1 MKYLRSFLIILNL
14 GIIFYALLLFLGFDL
29 KALVYI
35 VLGSLSAYLLAFVIY
50 ETKRRLVRVIAL
62 SLVILIIVLM
72 IYLDHKEL
80 SLLLNI
86 AKLYDYNDFVS
97 ILSDALKDLRPT
109 LYLLG
114 FASNF
119 LMYGLYKAARR
130 LYVFIMLVIII
141 ILAFLYPSGF
151 FLYLLSLAFLIYITF
166 WPEGFDMKLEI
177 ALAVIILLSF
187 IVFSNIQGYDVLKVF
202 DEHVLL
208 RFETNAPCPRGLRHF
223 LGLCDCED
231 KGIIR
236 PDGKINNPLEFL
248 KEDTP
253 FYSTLLKP
261 GLGKG
266 AITSNS
272 IKEGE
277 REVELSISSD
287 QRFTYLKAYFYKD
300 YDSDKHM
307 FTSQKNLESFHTKL
321 YGLKDQEGA
330 KTYKLTL
337 LNEDLS
343 RVVLYPYGLNDI
355 DPIDL
360 LLSSDYY
367 FENEVHFDP
376 SSYLNYDALSL
387 RDIDTIKNDYTLI
400 DGTLRAKL
408 RVFLKENGIDPQDE
422 DKEAQKRA
430 IIDLLRNN
438 YRYSKV
444 ISIVEED
451 DPILNFLLYSH
462 QGYCVHF
469 AASATLL
476 LRSCDI
482 PARYVEGY
490 LVKEWRN
497 EKATVYSDNA
507 HAWIE
512 IFEEGRGWVPYEV
525 TASEYSDP
533 HDDLRQEVTTPSP
546 SIEEIE
552 DQNPETNTPVQENKP
567 SQKPDEVI
575 KPIKDKGMPHVFI
588 LVILATLIPLIALLA
603 LNIYRYKSPYRHKVY
618 LIYRILDKYGYVSED
633 VVRVMEKR
641 RFSKHLIT
649 KSDYEVLLK
658 RLKELDEDKL
668 KGLPLY
674 QKLYLYLRFG
684 YFPKA

>member
-1 MKYLRSFLIILNL
+1 MKYFKSFLTTLNL
-14 GIIFYALLLFLGFDL
+14 SIIFYALISFLGLDL

-35 VLGSLSAYLLAFVIY
+35 TLGSLSAYLLAFVIY
-50 ETKRRLVRVIAL
+50 ETKRRPFRVMAL
-62 SLVILIIVLM
+62 SLVILIISLM
-72 IYLDHKEL
+72 LYLDHKEL

-119 LMYGLYKAARR
+119 LMYGLYKVSRR
-130 LYVFIMLVIII
+130 LYAFITLIIFI

-151 FLYLLSLAFLIYITF
+151 LLYLLALAFLIYITF

-177 ALAVIILLSF
+177 SLAVIILISF

-208 RFETNAPCPRGLRHF
+208 RFETNTPCSRGLRHF

-277 REVELSISSD
+277 REAELTISSD

-300 YDSDKHM
+300 YDPKKHM

-321 YGLKDQEGA
+321 YGLKDQEGVN
-330 KTYKLTL
+330 TYKLTFL
-337 LNEDLS
+337 SEDFP
-343 RVVLYPYGLNDI
+343 RVVPYPYGLNDI
-355 DPIDL
+355 DPLDL
-360 LLSSDYY
+360 LLSSVYY

-376 SSYLNYDALSL
+376 SSYINYDELTPK
-387 RDIDTIKNDYTLI
+387 DIDAIKNDYTLI

-408 RVFLKENGIDPQDE
+408 RIFLKENGIDPLSE
-422 DKEAQKRA
+422 DKEGNKEA
-430 IIDLLRNN
+430 IIALLRNN

-444 ISIVEED
+444 ISTVEEE

-469 AASATLL
+469 ASSATLL
-476 LRSCDI
+476 LRSCNI
-482 PARYVEGY
+482 PTRYVEGY

-497 EKATVYSDNA
+497 EEATVYSDNA

-512 IFEEGRGWVPYEV
+512 IFEEGKGWVPYEV

-533 HDDLRQEVTTPSP
+533 HDDLRQETATPSP
-546 SIEEIE
+546 SIEE
-552 DQNPETNTPVQENKP
+552 PEG
-567 SQKPDEVI
+567 QKPEAETPSYENQPTKEIDEVI
-575 KPIKDKGMPHVFI
+575 KPIKDKGVPYVFI
-588 LVILATLIPLIALLA
+588 SIILAAMIPLTALLV

-633 VVRVMEKR
+633 VVRIMEKR

-668 KGLPLY
+668 KGLPLL
-674 QKLYLYLRFG
+674 KKCCLYLRFG

>member
-1 MKYLRSFLIILNL
+1 MKYFKSFLITLNL
-14 GIIFYALLLFLGFDL
+14 GIIFYALLSFLSLDL
-29 KALVYI
+29 KALIYI
-35 VLGSLSAYLLAFVIY
+35 VLGSLCAYLLAFVIY
-50 ETKRRLVRVIAL
+50 ETKRRPIRVMAL

-80 SLLLNI
+80 SLLINI
-86 AKLYDYNDFVS
+86 AKLYDLNDFIA
-97 ILSDALKDLRPT
+97 ILSEAFKDLRPT

-114 FASNF
+114 FAANF
-119 LMYGLYKAARR
+119 LMYGLYKVSRR
-130 LYVFIMLVIII
+130 LYAFIMLVIII

-151 FLYLLSLAFLIYITF
+151 FLYLLAMAFLLYITF

-177 ALAVIILLSF
+177 ALAVIILISF
-187 IVFSNIQGYDVLKVF
+187 IVFSNVQGYDVLKVF
-202 DEHVLL
+202 DKQVLL
-208 RFETNAPCPRGLRHF
+208 RFETNTPCPRGLRHF

-253 FYSTLLKP
+253 FYSTLLDP
-261 GLGKG
+261 GLGQG
-266 AITSNS
+266 SITSSS

-277 REVELSISSD
+277 REVDLTISSD

-300 YDSDKHM
+300 YDQDKHM

-321 YGLKDQEGA
+321 YGLRDQEGA

-387 RDIDTIKNDYTLI
+387 RDISTIKKDYTLI

-408 RVFLKENGIDPQDE
+408 RVFLKENGIDPQGE
-422 DKEAQKRA
+422 DKQAQKQA

-444 ISIVEED
+444 ISTVEED

-469 AASATLL
+469 ASSATLL

-497 EKATVYSDNA
+497 DKATVYSDNA

-512 IFEEGRGWVPYEV
+512 IFEEGKGWVPYEV

-533 HDDLRQEVTTPSP
+533 HDDLRQETATPSP
-546 SIEEIE
+546 SIEEPE
-552 DQNPETNTPVQENKP
+552 DQKPETNTPVQENKP
-567 SQKPDEVI
+567 AQKTDEVI
-575 KPIKDKGMPHVFI
+575 EPIKDASWPYVFI
-588 LVILATLIPLIALLA
+588 LIMAGVVILFMTLLA

-618 LIYRILDKYGYVSED
+618 LIYRILDKYDYVSED
-633 VVRVMEKR
+633 VIRVMEKR
-641 RFSKHLIT
+641 RFSRP
-649 KSDYEVLLK
+649 SN
-658 RLKELDEDKL
+658 
-668 KGLPLY
+668 
-674 QKLYLYLRFG
+674 F
-684 YFPKA
+684 